1 MNESVNNKVTR
12 TFGAEWSKLISLPS
26 TWFILLGT
34 ALINVILAAAFTSTS
49 LKDARI
55 TQDILD
61 IGLAS
66 MGYLQIGFIILGISA
81 TCSEYKGGQILT
93 TLTTVPWRKLQLTIK
108 HLVLTLLAIPA
119 AILVT
124 GLGVA
129 YATFMLKDTVS
140 VIEIDTII
148 KALVGATGYVALT
161 TVLSA
166 AVGALFRRTIPAL
179 IVLMSYYFIASPL
192 LRVRLPNVANYLPDT
207 AGYYMY
213 VTPQPGEGTVLTSM
227 QGTLILSLWVLI
239 FILIAIF
246 FYRKRD
252 A

>member
-1 MNESVNNKVTR
+1 
-12 TFGAEWSKLISLPS
+12 
-26 TWFILLGT
+26 
-34 ALINVILAAAFTSTS
+34 
-49 LKDARI
+49 
-55 TQDILD
+55 
-61 IGLAS
+61 

-81 TCSEYKGGQILT
+81 TCSEYKGGQIRT
-93 TLTTVPWRKLQLTIK
+93 TLTTIPWRKLQLTIK
-108 HLVLTLLAIPA
+108 HLVLTLLAIPS
-119 AILVT
+119 AIIIT

-192 LRVRLPNVANYLPDT
+192 LRRLPNVANYLPDA

-213 VTPQPGEGTVLTSM
+213 VSPQPGEGTVLTSM

-239 FILIAIF
+239 FLLTAIF